1 MANTLIYHPIAT
13 RKTEKTEKD
22 CSDQIGQSQSILV
35 DLDVAV
41 PNTMETWEMLALYTT
56 KQKQTIL
63 EIRAC
68 SY

>member
-1 MANTLIYHPIAT
+1 MAHTLIQHPVAT
-13 RKTEKTEKD
+13 RKPEKTEKD
-22 CSDQIGQSQSILV
+22 CSDQIGQSQSIVV
-35 DLDVAV
+35 DLDVAIL
-41 PNTMETWEMLALYTT
+41 NTMKTWEMLALHTI